1 MNNLSDRKQALIEA
15 YDKGYRVIGNKV
27 IYKGNVRKLDIRQ
40 KKNDGGGDYASFG
53 VRNGQGKRVNVFVH
67 QLIAYQKFK
76 EKFLTAEENNL
87 VVVHLD
93 GNTLNNDDKNIILG
107 TRDLVRKIRLN
118 NENYSGSF

>member
-15 YDKGYRVIGNKV
+15 YDKGYRVIGNEV

>member
-1 MNNLSDRKQALIEA
+1 MNNLSNRKQALIEA
-15 YDKGYRVIGNKV
+15 YDKGYRVIGNEV

>member
-1 MNNLSDRKQALIEA
+1 MNNLSDRKQTLVEA
-15 YDKGYRVIGNKV
+15 YEKGYRVIDNKV
-27 IYKGNVRKLDIRQ
+27 VYRGNIRKLDIRQ

-93 GNTLNNDDKNIILG
+93 GNTLNNDEKNIILG
-107 TRDLVRKIRLN
+107 TRDLVRKIRHE
-118 NENYSGSF
+118 NESSSSY

>member
-1 MNNLSDRKQALIEA
+1 MNNLSDRKQTLVEA
-15 YDKGYRVIGNKV
+15 YEKGYRVIDNKV
-27 IYKGNVRKLDIRQ
+27 VYRGNIRKLDIRQ

-93 GNTLNNDDKNIILG
+93 GNTLNNDEKNIILG
-107 TRDLVRKIRLN
+107 TRDLVRKIRHE
-118 NENYSGSF
+118 NESNSSY